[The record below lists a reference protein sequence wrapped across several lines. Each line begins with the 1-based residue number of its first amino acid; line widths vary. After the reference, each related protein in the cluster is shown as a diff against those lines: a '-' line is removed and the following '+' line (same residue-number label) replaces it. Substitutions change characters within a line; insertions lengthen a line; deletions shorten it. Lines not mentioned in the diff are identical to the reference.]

1 MTTLAFEAVVAA
13 GVPLVAFAA
22 GAVSILS
29 PCCLPLLPGYLV
41 YVSGVNAGDRTGTR
55 RVLGSAALFVLGFA
69 IVFTILGAS
78 ASVLGD
84 LVLRRRE
91 LFARVAG
98 AVVILMGLSMLGV
111 IRMAFL
117 YREKRMDMSRIR
129 RGPAGAVPL
138 GMAFAFGWTPC
149 IGPVLA
155 AIFAVAASAG
165 SARWGAF
172 LLFVYSLGLGL
183 PLLLLAYFY
192 TRAGRAM
199 GFFKRHARAIEWTGG
214 GLLVGIGLLLITGY
228 WFQLL
233 APLMTRINK
242 SGWLPI

>member
-1 MTTLAFEAVVAA
+1 VTTLAFEAGVAA

-22 GAVSILS
+22 GAISILS

-41 YVSGVNAGDRTGTR
+41 YVSGVNAGDQAGTK

-84 LVLRRRE
+84 LIIRRRD
-91 LFARVAG
+91 LFIRVSG
-98 AVVILMGLSMLGV
+98 AIVILMGLAMLGV
-111 IRMAFL
+111 IRLPFL
-117 YREKRMDMSRIR
+117 YRERRVAMNRIQ

-155 AIFAVAASAG
+155 GILAVAASAG

-192 TRAGRAM
+192 TRAGKAL
-199 GFFKRHARAIEWTGG
+199 GFFQRHARAIERVGG
-214 GLLVGIGLLLITGY
+214 AMLVGIGVLLITGY
-228 WFQLL
+228 WFRLL
-233 APLMTRINK
+233 APLMTRINQ